1 MYEFHYYFHANKYGK
16 KSRLLITGTNS
27 LMYKSMKLKLK
38 RYMKILAKI
47 RKCLILAIILLMNY
61 DDSNK
66 LIVAKK
72 KDETVGI
79 TIKEFVGLKQK
90 MYSFMVNDS
99 SVHKK

>member
-1 MYEFHYYFHANKYGK
+1 MFDFSNYSADSK
-16 KSRLLITGTNS
+16 
-27 LMYKSMKLKLK
+27 
-38 RYMKILAKI
+38 
-47 RKCLILAIILLMNY
+47 NY

-99 SVHKK
+99 SVHKKKRVWIKMSLQSKS

>member
-1 MYEFHYYFHANKYGK
+1 
-16 KSRLLITGTNS
+16 
-27 LMYKSMKLKLK
+27 
-38 RYMKILAKI
+38 MKILAKI

-90 MYSFMVNDS
+90 MI
-99 SVHKK
+99 HLW

>member
-1 MYEFHYYFHANKYGK
+1 MFDFSNYSADSK
-16 KSRLLITGTNS
+16 
-27 LMYKSMKLKLK
+27 
-38 RYMKILAKI
+38 
-47 RKCLILAIILLMNY
+47 NY